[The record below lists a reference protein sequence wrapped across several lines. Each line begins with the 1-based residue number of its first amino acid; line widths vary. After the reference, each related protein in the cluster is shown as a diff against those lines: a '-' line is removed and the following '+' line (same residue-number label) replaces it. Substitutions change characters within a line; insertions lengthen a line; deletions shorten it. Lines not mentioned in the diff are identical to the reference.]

1 MTLRLFKALG
11 LAAGLALTG
20 CSQAEET
27 TAIAS
32 MSAYNH
38 TADYIHQYY
47 INGQWGGNSRAYGGG
62 GSFVCCIIY
71 PRQWHEGLSATVR
84 WSTSDTA
91 PYGSPEETWHEKV
104 VPIERYEAPGTR
116 LNVHFLP
123 SHEVRLIIWNG
134 ASGTSAYPGPP
145 PPVAPEGFWEDIEK
159 NAPPGFYEQF
169 NKPYV
174 PGQMPVDK

>member
-27 TAIAS
+27 TATAR

-47 INGQWGGNSRAYGGG
+47 INGQWGGNSYAYGGG

-84 WSTSDTA
+84 WTTSSSDPKVPA
-91 PYGSPEETWHEKV
+91 NPIWHEKV

-123 SHEVRLIIWNG
+123 NHEVRLIIWNG
-134 ASGTSAYPGPP
+134 ASGTSGYPGPP
-145 PPVAPEGFWEDIEK
+145 PPE
-159 NAPPGFYEQF
+159 
-169 NKPYV
+169 
-174 PGQMPVDK
+174 MPDDFPFR